1 MKRYFYE
8 NMAALSI
15 DSIIQR
21 IADLQDETGLFPSF
35 RHNPTVFYR
44 RPDTN
49 VFFTAVTVFTLQ
61 KLRSRTARKPQ
72 FAIDRIAS
80 GR

>member
-1 MKRYFYE
+1 
-8 NMAALSI
+8 MATLST

-21 IADLQDETGLFPSF
+21 IADLQDETGLFASI
-35 RHNPTVFYR
+35 RQNPTVFYR

-61 KLRSRTARKPQ
+61 QLRTAVSLQ
-72 FAIDRIAS
+72 SQQLI
-80 GR
+80 